1 MGVVV
6 TPQLNVLTAFLAGLV
21 SFISPCVLPLVP
33 AYMSFLTGSTVE
45 ELKGDQTA
53 QARARVLG
61 HATAFILGFTLVFI
75 ILGVFASAAGGILA
89 ANKLWIARVGGVI
102 IIILGLN
109 MMGVFKIPFLMM
121 DKRPQFRS
129 VNRSYAASLIV
140 GIAFA
145 AGWSPCIGPILSAI
159 LLVASQQ
166 HTLQA
171 TGYMLAYS
179 AGLAVPFFLV
189 AAAFN
194 RSLALLN
201 RIKRFLP
208 TIEFIAGLIL
218 IAVGIILL
226 TDSFVRIAGWF
237 YQYIPQPKL

>member
-1 MGVVV
+1 MVA
-6 TPQLNVLTAFLAGLV
+6 PQLNVFTAFLAGLV
-21 SFISPCVLPLVP
+21 SFVSPCVLPLVP
-33 AYMSFLTGSTVE
+33 AYISFLTGSTVE
-45 ELKGDQTA
+45 ELKAEQRAT
-53 QARARVLG
+53 ARARVIA
-61 HATAFILGFTLVFI
+61 HAVAFIAGFTLVFVT
-75 ILGVFASAAGGILA
+75 LGVLSSAAGGVLA
-89 ANKLWIARVGGVI
+89 ENKIWIARAGGVI

-129 VNRSYAASLIV
+129 VNRSYVASLIV

-159 LLVASQQ
+159 LFIASQQ
-166 HTLQA
+166 HTA
-171 TGYMLAYS
+171 AAAGYMLVYS

-194 RSLALLN
+194 QSLALLN

-208 TIEFIAGLIL
+208 IIEFVAGVIL
-218 IAVGIILL
+218 IVVGLVLI
-226 TDSFVRIAGWF
+226 TNSFSAIASWF

>member
-1 MGVVV
+1 M
-6 TPQLNVLTAFLAGLV
+6 TAPSLNVATAFLAGLV

-33 AYMSFLTGSTVE
+33 AYLSFLTGSTVE
-45 ELKGDQTA
+45 ELKA
-53 QARARVLG
+53 QDNAAVRRRVIA
-61 HATAFILGFTLVFI
+61 HSIAFIVGFTIVFVL
-75 ILGVFASAAGGILA
+75 LGVFASAAGGILA
-89 ANKLWIARVGGVI
+89 ANKLWIARIGGVI

-121 DKRPQFRS
+121 DKRPQFPS
-129 VNRSYAASLIV
+129 VNRSYAASLVV
-140 GIAFA
+140 GVAFA

-166 HTLQA
+166 HPLQA
-171 TGYMLAYS
+171 TGYMLSYS

-208 TIEFIAGLIL
+208 MIEFVAGVVLI
-218 IAVGIILL
+218 IVGIILIMNW
-226 TDSFVRIAGWF
+226 FNYIAQFF
-237 YQYIPQPKL
+237 YYYVPQPKL

>member
-1 MGVVV
+1 MP
-6 TPQLNVLTAFLAGLV
+6 TPQLNVATAFAAGFV

-53 QARARVLG
+53 AAKGRVIG
-61 HATAFILGFTLVFI
+61 HSIAFILGFTIVFVL
-75 ILGVFASAAGGILA
+75 LGVFASAAGGILA
-89 ANKLWIARVGGVI
+89 ANKLWIARIGGVI

-129 VNRSYAASLIV
+129 VNRSYIASLIV

-159 LLVASQQ
+159 LFAASQQ
-166 HTLQA
+166 HTLEA

-194 RSLALLN
+194 RSLAALN
-201 RIKRFLP
+201 RIKRYLP
-208 TIEFIAGLIL
+208 VIEFVAGLIL
-218 IAVGIILL
+218 IGVGIILL
-226 TDSFVRIAGWF
+226 TDSFVSMTGWLNEH
-237 YQYIPQPKL
+237 IPQP